1 VIFLVKVMQV
11 EIAKKAFWIKVG
23 VTNGHGAMLGK
34 AQAQRI
40 EDLNSAASRIYHKK
54 DCLCQEEK

>member
-23 VTNGHGAMLGK
+23 VTNGHGAK
-34 AQAQRI
+34 
-40 EDLNSAASRIYHKK
+40 HKPK
-54 DCLCQEEK
+54 E

>member
-1 VIFLVKVMQV
+1 MGMGQC
-11 EIAKKAFWIKVG
+11 W
-23 VTNGHGAMLGK
+23 GK